1 MTVTETKTASRRPVA
16 RPAPPRRPVRPS
28 VLLPGAVAAAWALAA
43 GLISIA
49 VPVLIAWAADS
60 RTGAGATEALQTAG
74 QLWLLAHGATLRLV
88 SGAVGLTPLG
98 LAALPLLLL
107 HRAGRHGARTVQLD
121 GPRHAAALVVATAFP
136 YAVAAGFLSALCST
150 KAIAPD
156 PVTALLGG
164 FVVGLLGVG
173 SGVVRQSAL
182 WQPRRL
188 PVRARAALGG
198 GAGAVA
204 VLLAGGALL
213 AGLSLAAHAGRAS
226 TLADAT
232 DPGLAGGIA
241 LLLVG
246 LLLIPNAAVWGAS
259 FVAGPGFA
267 VGVGT
272 SVGPFATSLGP
283 VPALPLLAALPSGEV
298 PVWLSV
304 VVLLV
309 PVAAGIV
316 AGRLAVRRLPT
327 TSSLTAAWEAALA
340 GPVAGAALALLA
352 WRSGGPLGGSRLAD
366 VGPSPWKVGL
376 AVLLEVALPAAATA
390 ALVVHRRRRAA
401 LRP

>member
-16 RPAPPRRPVRPS
+16 RPAPPRRPARPS
-28 VLLPGAVAAAWALAA
+28 VLLPGALAAGWALAA

-49 VPVLIAWAADS
+49 VPVLLAWAADS

-74 QLWLLAHGATLRLV
+74 QLWLLAHGATLRLA
-88 SGAVGLTPLG
+88 SGALGLTPLG

-107 HRAGRHGARTVQLD
+107 HRAGRHGARTVHVD

-136 YAVAAGFLSALCST
+136 YAVAAGFLSALCT
-150 KAIAPD
+150 TEAIAPD

-173 SGVVRQSAL
+173 SGVLREARV
-182 WQPRRL
+182 WQPAKL
-188 PVRARAALGG
+188 PVRTRAALTA
-198 GAGAVA
+198 GAGALA

-213 AGLSLAAHAGRAS
+213 AGLSLAVHAGRAS

-232 DPGLAGGIA
+232 DPGSAGGVA
-241 LLLVG
+241 LVLVG
-246 LLLIPNAAVWGAS
+246 LLLVPNAAVWGAC

-272 SVGPFATSLGP
+272 SVGPFAASLGP
-283 VPALPLLAALPSGEV
+283 VPAFPLLAALPSGGIPPWVSALALAV
-298 PVWLSV
+298 PF
-304 VVLLV
+304 
-309 PVAAGIV
+309 AAGV
-316 AGRLAVRRLPT
+316 LAGLLAVRRLAT
-327 TSSLTAAWEAALA
+327 RSSLTAAWEAALA
-340 GPVAGAALALLA
+340 GPVAGVALALLA
-352 WRSGGPLGGSRLAD
+352 WRSGGPLGGHRLAD

-376 AVLLEVALPAAATA
+376 AVALEVALLAAATA

-401 LRP
+401 VRP